1 MFDFH
6 VFWLI
11 FSEFMYPRVCQDR
24 CVFSHGVL
32 WWEGCNC
39 GRAEARCQRGGQL
52 PVDEPGA
59 SGKFSHSVRM
69 EASIQCAYN
78 IIFSLWSYRKIIRH
92 IEHYPAKLISVL
104 GFICRLLIA
113 STKWGST
120 AWLWSR
126 RTPYQKRRWVA
137 STFLTQSSFS

>member
-1 MFDFH
+1 MFSVT
-6 VFWLI
+6 VFYDERVVIVAEQRPDASEEDSFQWMSRVLQVNSATAFEWKPP
-11 FSEFMYPRVCQDR
+11 FSV
-24 CVFSHGVL
+24 ST
-32 WWEGCNC
+32 
-39 GRAEARCQRGGQL
+39 
-52 PVDEPGA
+52 
-59 SGKFSHSVRM
+59 
-69 EASIQCAYN
+69 
-78 IIFSLWSYRKIIRH
+78 IFSLWSYRKIIRH